1 MGPKGFAIASNVQST
16 IYQCVNILEITR
28 GLRHV
33 PFSSAFDGE
42 RFTSKGKILVERRG
56 KISWFPR
63 IKEFGKLPVSSA
75 RDLSYLGGIYISTSE
90 GRRGRDRKKEEMKGK
105 LQHLLFGKDKTIF
118 FPTSSTSDSDK
129 TCGLRSMLRLFE
141 VTILY
146 TGYTIGS
153 PIMIMLCPIV
163 SPSRYTYSIVY
174 RLTGWHKII

>member
-1 MGPKGFAIASNVQST
+1 MEPKGFAIASNIQST
-16 IYQCVNILEITR
+16 IYQCVNILEITH

-33 PFSSAFDGE
+33 PFSSVFDGE

-75 RDLSYLGGIYISTSE
+75 RDLSYLGGIYNQWR
-90 GRRGRDRKKEEMKGK
+90 GAGRDRGKEEMKGK

-129 TCGLRSMLRLFE
+129 TCGSRSMLRLFE

-174 RLTGWHKII
+174 